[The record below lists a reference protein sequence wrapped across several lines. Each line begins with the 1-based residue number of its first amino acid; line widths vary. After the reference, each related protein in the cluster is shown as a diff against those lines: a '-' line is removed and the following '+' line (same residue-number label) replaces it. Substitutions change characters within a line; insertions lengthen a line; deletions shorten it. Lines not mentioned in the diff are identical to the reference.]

1 VKLKRKEMPSED
13 FAMTPMI
20 DMVFLLLVFFM
31 CVSSLAQADKKL
43 KLDLAE
49 SAESKVPDDL
59 TDRGVV
65 SVDAGGRVYL
75 GATPVELER
84 LTDAVRVEISR
95 RPGLRV
101 LVRAERSVAFRDIK
115 RVLKA
120 CAEAGAGEVIYA
132 TFQAD

>member
-1 VKLKRKEMPSED
+1 VKLKRKEMPSEE

-43 KLDLAE
+43 KLELPE
-49 SAESKVPDDL
+49 SAESKVPENL

-65 SVDAGGRVYL
+65 SVDAAGRVYL

-84 LTDAVRVEISR
+84 LTEA
-95 RPGLRV
+95 LR
-101 LVRAERSVAFRDIK
+101 
-115 RVLKA
+115 
-120 CAEAGAGEVIYA
+120 
-132 TFQAD
+132 

>member
-1 VKLKRKEMPSED
+1 VKLKRKEMPSEE

-20 DMVFLLLVFFM
+20 DMVFLLLVFCM
-31 CVSSLAQADKKL
+31 CVSSLAQADTKL
-43 KLDLAE
+43 KLELPE
-49 SAESKVPDDL
+49 SAESKVPENL

-65 SVDAGGRVYL
+65 SVDAAGRVYL

-84 LTDAVRVEISR
+84 LTEAVRLEISR

>member
-1 VKLKRKEMPSED
+1 MRLKRKEQPTED

-49 SAESKVPDDL
+49 SAESKVPEDL
-59 TDRGVV
+59 TGRGVV
-65 SVDAGGRVYL
+65 SVDANGRVYL
-75 GATPVELER
+75 GATPVELDR
-84 LTDAVRVEISR
+84 LTDAVRVELSR

>member
-1 VKLKRKEMPSED
+1 MKLRRKEMPAED

-43 KLDLAE
+43 KLDLPE
-49 SAESKVPDDL
+49 STEAKVPDDL
-59 TDRGVV
+59 KDRGVV
-65 SVDAGGRVYL
+65 SVDANGRVFL
-75 GATPVELER
+75 GATQVEIER
-84 LTDAVRVEISR
+84 LTDAVRTELSR

-132 TFQAD
+132 TFQSD

>member
-1 VKLKRKEMPSED
+1 VKLKRKEMPSEE

-43 KLDLAE
+43 KLELPE
-49 SAESKVPDDL
+49 SAESKVPENL

-65 SVDAGGRVYL
+65 SVDAAGRVYL

-84 LTDAVRVEISR
+84 LTEAVRLEISR

>member
-1 VKLKRKEMPSED
+1 MRLKRKEQPTED

-43 KLDLAE
+43 KLDLPE
-49 SAESKVPDDL
+49 SAESKVAEDL
-59 TDRGVV
+59 SNRGIV
-65 SVDAGGRVYL
+65 SIDAGGRIYL
-75 GATPVELER
+75 GAMPVGIER
-84 LTDAVRVEISR
+84 LKESVREEIAR

-101 LVRAERSVAFRDIK
+101 LVRAEKTVAFREIRK
-115 RVLKA
+115 VLKA
-120 CAEAGAGEVIYA
+120 CAEAGAGEVVYA

>member
-1 VKLKRKEMPSED
+1 MKLKRKEMPSEE

-49 SAESKVPDDL
+49 SAESKVPEDL

-65 SVDAGGRVYL
+65 SVDAEGRVYL
-75 GATPVELER
+75 GATPVELGR

-101 LVRAERSVAFRDIK
+101 LVRAERTVAFRDIK

>member
-1 VKLKRKEMPSED
+1 VRLKRKEQPTED

-43 KLDLAE
+43 KLDLAQSSE
-49 SAESKVPDDL
+49 AKVPEDMK
-59 TDRGVV
+59 DRGVV
-65 SVDAGGRVYL
+65 SIDANGHVYL
-75 GATPVELER
+75 GAAPVGSDR
-84 LTDAVRVEISR
+84 LTEAVRAELAR

-101 LVRAERSVAFRDIK
+101 LVRAERTVAFHEVK
-115 RVLKA
+115 KVLKA

>member
-1 VKLKRKEMPSED
+1 MRLKRKEQPTED

-43 KLDLAE
+43 KLDLPE
-49 SAESKVPDDL
+49 STESKVPENMK
-59 TDRGVV
+59 DRGVV
-65 SVDAGGRVYL
+65 SVDAAGHVYL
-75 GATPVELER
+75 GATPVEVER
-84 LTDAVRVEISR
+84 LTEAVRAELAR

-101 LVRAERSVAFRDIK
+101 LVRAERTVAFRDIK
-115 RVLKA
+115 KVLKA

-132 TFQAD
+132 TFQSD